1 MANLMALALVMAG
14 CEVAINKMHAKKF
27 LNIYAIKYGCSKRII
42 LKLIRIF
49 ADGACLSEGII
60 AFRENTYIPMDAPM
74 KMGKIL
80 SRWESKGWLTHTQRI
95 NQNTDKP
102 YCQYVLR
109 LPTWTGIALNKDES
123 KEYKF
128 LREFKRTHGMG
139 SYYSRF
145 WYKKAKHNA
154 EAEYLTNT
162 QEYTFDKE
170 YWESLNFAEFAECLD
185 IDDYENKE
193 GVYDLYLREK
203 YIIKQQYAIEGIE
216 PFMIERGDD
225 NRLRNYS
232 HDELINPTSDKI
244 DRWGLKLPYVEIAD
258 PDEVC
263 GL

>member
-1 MANLMALALVMAG
+1 MANLMALAFVMAG
-14 CEVAINKMHAKKF
+14 SAYAIQKNHAKRF
-27 LNIYAIKYGCSKRII
+27 VSIYANKFGCSKKTIVR
-42 LKLIRIF
+42 LIHIF
-49 ADGACLSEGII
+49 MDGACLSEGII
-60 AFRENTYIPMDAPM
+60 AFRQNTYIPMDAPN
-74 KMGKIL
+74 KLGRIL
-80 SRWESKGWLTHTQRI
+80 SRWETKGWLTHEQKV

-102 YCQYVLR
+102 YCQYKLR
-109 LPTWTGIALNKDES
+109 LPAWTGIITEENN
-123 KEYKF
+123 KEYQF
-128 LREFKRTHGMG
+128 LHEFKKTEGMG

-145 WYKKAKHNA
+145 YYKKARHNS

-162 QEYTFDKE
+162 QEYMFDKE
-170 YWESLNFAEFAECLD
+170 YWEALNFAEFATCLD

-203 YIIKQQYAIEGIE
+203 YIVKQQYAIEEIE

>member
-1 MANLMALALVMAG
+1 MATLMALAFVIAG
-14 CEVAINKMHAKKF
+14 STFAIQKSHAKKF
-27 LNIYAIKYGCSKRII
+27 LNIYATRYGCSKRII

-60 AFRENTYIPMDAPM
+60 AFREGTYIPMDAPT
-74 KMGKIL
+74 KLGRIL
-80 SRWESKGWLTHTQRI
+80 SRWESKGWLTHTQRV

-102 YCQYVLR
+102 YCQYVLN
-109 LPTWTGIALNKDES
+109 LPAWTGIIINKNES

-128 LREFKRTHGMG
+128 LHEFKKTEGMG

-145 WYKKAKHNA
+145 YYRKAKHNA

-162 QEYTFDKE
+162 QQYALDKE
-170 YWESLNFAEFAECLD
+170 YWESIQFPEFATNLD
-185 IDDYENKE
+185 IEDYENKE
-193 GVYDLYLREK
+193 GVYDLYLREN
-203 YIIKQQYAIEGIE
+203 YLTKQQYAAEGVE
-216 PFMIERGDD
+216 AFMIRRGDD

-232 HDELINPTSDKI
+232 HDGLINPTSDKI

>member
-14 CEVAINKMHAKKF
+14 STYAIQKTHAKKF

-49 ADGACLSEGII
+49 VDGACLSEGII
-60 AFRENTYIPMDAPM
+60 AFRENTYIPANAPAI
-74 KMGKIL
+74 MGKIL
-80 SRWESKGWLTHTQRI
+80 TRWEEKGWLTHQQRV

-102 YCQYVLR
+102 YCQYILS
-109 LPTWTGIALNKDES
+109 LPTWTGIITNKDDS

-145 WYKKAKHNA
+145 YYKKAKHNN
-154 EAEYLTNT
+154 EAEYLTNS
-162 QEYTFDKE
+162 QEYSFDKE
-170 YWESLNFAEFAECLD
+170 YWEALNFAEFATCLD
-185 IDDYENKE
+185 IDDYQNKE
-193 GVYDLYLREK
+193 GVYDLYLREN
-203 YIIKQQYAIEGIE
+203 YLIKQQYAMEGIE

-232 HDELINPTSDKI
+232 HDSLINPTSDKI

>member
-14 CEVAINKMHAKKF
+14 CSVAINKVHAKRFISIHAAKF
-27 LNIYAIKYGCSKRII
+27 GCSKKVIMR
-42 LKLIRIF
+42 LIRIF
-49 ADGACLSEGII
+49 MDGACLSEGII
-60 AFRENTYIPMDAPM
+60 AFRQGICIPADAPA

-80 SRWESKGWLTHTQRI
+80 TRWESKGWLTHTQRV

-102 YCQYVLR
+102 YCQYILN
-109 LPTWTGIALNKDES
+109 LPTWTGITTNKDKTE
-123 KEYKF
+123 EYQF
-128 LREFKRTHGMG
+128 LHEFKKTHGMG

-145 WYKKAKHNA
+145 YYKKAKHNS
-154 EAEYLTNT
+154 EAELLTNS
-162 QEYTFDKE
+162 QEYSFDRE
-170 YWESLNFAEFAECLD
+170 YWEALNFVEFATNLD

-203 YIIKQQYAIEGIE
+203 YIVKQQYAIEGIE

-225 NRLRNYS
+225 NRLRNYT

>member
-14 CEVAINKMHAKKF
+14 CSVAINKVHAKRFIGIHAAKF
-27 LNIYAIKYGCSKRII
+27 GCSKKII
-42 LKLIRIF
+42 VKLIRIF
-49 ADGACLSEGII
+49 MDGACLSEGII
-60 AFRENTYIPMDAPM
+60 AFRQGTHIPANAPAI
-74 KMGKIL
+74 MGKIL
-80 SRWESKGWLTHTQRI
+80 TRWEKKGWLTHQQRV

-102 YCQYVLR
+102 YCQYTLR
-109 LPTWTGIALNKDES
+109 LPTWTGIITNKDS

-128 LREFKRTHGMG
+128 LHEFKKTEGMG

-145 WYKKAKHNA
+145 YYKKARHNS

-162 QEYTFDKE
+162 QEYMFDKE
-170 YWESLNFAEFAECLD
+170 YWKALNFAEFATCLD

-203 YIIKQQYAIEGIE
+203 YIVKQQYAIEEIE
-216 PFMIERGDD
+216 PFMIKRGDD
-225 NRLRNYS
+225 NRLRNYT